1 MVENRNF
8 ETECFYE
15 DMTWYEAKCELA
27 SYQVSIR
34 KRLHVSN
41 NQSEMYVN

>member
-8 ETECFYE
+8 ETECFYVR
-15 DMTWYEAKCELA
+15 KCELA

-34 KRLHVSN
+34 ERLHVSN
-41 NQSEMYVN
+41 NQSEMYVH

>member
-8 ETECFYE
+8 ETECFYVR
-15 DMTWYEAKCELA
+15 KCELA
-27 SYQVSIR
+27 SDQVSIR

-41 NQSEMYVN
+41 NQSEMYVH

>member
-8 ETECFYE
+8 ETECFYVR
-15 DMTWYEAKCELA
+15 KCELA
-27 SYQVSIR
+27 SYQVNVR

-41 NQSEMYVN
+41 NQLEMYVH

>member
-8 ETECFYE
+8 ETEYFYVS
-15 DMTWYEAKCELA
+15 KCELA

-41 NQSEMYVN
+41 NQSEMYVH

>member
-8 ETECFYE
+8 ETECLY
-15 DMTWYEAKCELA
+15 DNKCELA

-41 NQSEMYVN
+41 NQSEMYVH